1 MREKNSLTSQGPYI
15 EKPYLNSNKEP
26 FGMTIKGKSKEFIA
40 GHGHIKDL
48 MIRGKTISTK
58 AGKIRV
64 LDVSH
69 GKTIVNAILE
79 VSIDESPEEGEVEL
93 KIHNPSLDKKKGATL
108 ELRKISGF
116 DYIHVEQLR
125 EVLKDILSNFISENQ
140 ESIFRIQK
148 EKSSFKCNVCAWETK
163 FEPSLKGY
171 IKRMHGKNE
180 GIKIFCSKCGF
191 KTDSKATLKVHDRMS
206 HQNRQL
212 LKIIFSLI

>member
-1 MREKNSLTSQGPYI
+1 MALRINIIFIHSIIFYFVLLTIKVKHTTCFMMREKNTLTSQGPYI

-58 AGKIRV
+58 VGKIRV

-108 ELRKISGF
+108 
-116 DYIHVEQLR
+116 
-125 EVLKDILSNFISENQ
+125 
-140 ESIFRIQK
+140 
-148 EKSSFKCNVCAWETK
+148 
-163 FEPSLKGY
+163 
-171 IKRMHGKNE
+171 
-180 GIKIFCSKCGF
+180 
-191 KTDSKATLKVHDRMS
+191 
-206 HQNRQL
+206 
-212 LKIIFSLI
+212 